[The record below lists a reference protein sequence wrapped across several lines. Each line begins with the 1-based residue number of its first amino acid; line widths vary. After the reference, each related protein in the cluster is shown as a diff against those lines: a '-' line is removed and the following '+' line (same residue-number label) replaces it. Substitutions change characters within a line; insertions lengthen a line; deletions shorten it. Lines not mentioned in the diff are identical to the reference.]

1 MVAKGAEQA
10 LSPQSL
16 TDRIT
21 VTLRE
26 HIVGGK
32 YAPGRQLP
40 AGKDLAQA
48 FGVSITVIREALSRL
63 KADGLVASRQG
74 KGVFV
79 AEDSKARPFR
89 LVKSNGTQRA
99 LLEIFELRMGVEVQA
114 ASLAAKR
121 RTARDLAVMTKHLK
135 AMQPS
140 PKSFDQA
147 LLADLAFHRAIAEAT
162 RNPLIVSFMEFLQ
175 PHLHESIALARSN
188 SARKPE
194 TEMAAYQEHREI
206 FEAIKAGDQRR
217 ARTAVRRVLDGS
229 LRRLSDSGQ
238 IQAISG
244 ARSRNRSAP

>member
-1 MVAKGAEQA
+1 MAKSAEQE

-32 YAPGRQLP
+32 YAPRRQLP
-40 AGKDLAQA
+40 AGKDLAPA
-48 FGVSITVIREALSRL
+48 FGVSISVIRGALSRL

-89 LVKSNGTQRA
+89 LVKSNGAQRA

-121 RTARDLAVMTKHLK
+121 RTTRDLNIMTKCLR
-135 AMQPS
+135 AMEPS
-140 PKSFDQA
+140 RKSFDKA

-162 RNPLIVSFMEFLQ
+162 
-175 PHLHESIALARSN
+175 
-188 SARKPE
+188 
-194 TEMAAYQEHREI
+194 
-206 FEAIKAGDQRR
+206 
-217 ARTAVRRVLDGS
+217 
-229 LRRLSDSGQ
+229 
-238 IQAISG
+238 
-244 ARSRNRSAP
+244 